1 MQTKTR
7 REYDAPKVELFEAR
21 IEKGFQLSGTKSGSN
36 IEGVTESEKNHY
48 DNTLFT

>member
-7 REYDAPKVELFEAR
+7 REYDAPMVELFEAR
-21 IEKGFQLSGTKSGSN
+21 IEKGFQLSGTRSGSN
-36 IEGVTESEKNHY
+36 VEGVTDSDHNY

>member
-36 IEGVTESEKNHY
+36 IEGVTESDNHY